1 MKTRVLV
8 GLLGVVIAAATA
20 LPTPAQNGVTG
31 ASVPEQRI
39 GREVRHQIVMLPFL
53 NVFDYISF
61 KVEGNIVTLNGSV
74 TQPTVKI
81 DAERSV
87 KGIEG
92 VTKVVNNIDV
102 LPPSTMD
109 QQLRLRLF
117 RAIYGFP
124 ALQKYDLSVI
134 KPIRI
139 LVKSGHVTLEGVVDN
154 EADKNLAGLRANTVS
169 GIFSV
174 TNNLMVV
181 KS

>member
-1 MKTRVLV
+1 MKNHVLA
-8 GLLGVVIAAATA
+8 GLFAIVMAAAIA
-20 LPTPAQNGVTG
+20 LPAAAQNGTTG

-61 KVEGNIVTLNGSV
+61 KVQGNTVTLSGAV
-74 TQPTVKI
+74 TYPTVKL

-92 VTKVVNNIDV
+92 VSEVKNNIEV

-109 QQLRLRLF
+109 AHLRLRLF

-139 LVKSGHVTLEGVVDN
+139 IVKSGHVTLYGVVDS

-174 TNNLMVV
+174 TYDLMVV